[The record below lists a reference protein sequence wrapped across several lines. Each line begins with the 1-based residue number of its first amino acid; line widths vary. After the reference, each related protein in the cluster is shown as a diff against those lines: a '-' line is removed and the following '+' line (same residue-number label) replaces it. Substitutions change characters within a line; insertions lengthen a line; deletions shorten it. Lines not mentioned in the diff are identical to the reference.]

1 MNSALKEADLT
12 GRLDKA
18 RVRGMKREAGAAWRG
33 LVARAI
39 AEARGDSGLGA
50 VRLLQLCGIRPTDAE
65 AAALVPEP
73 ATPAETEPAA

>member
-1 MNSALKEADLT
+1 MTSALKEADLT

-39 AEARGDSGLGA
+39 AEARGDAGLGA

-65 AAALVPEP
+65 VAALVPPPVETVEP
-73 ATPAETEPAA
+73 AV